1 MCTEHTQTP
10 SQPHT
15 DGKVLSQHPQI
26 RLHVTFPIRGFLERL
41 NPRVLWYSSLQSR
54 AQVDIPVHGLWAL
67 ISRRICN
74 ADPRFPQDQRPSCEH
89 GNDSQLQMWHTHASL
104 CTHSHM
110 RPVSLTRTHTRIATW
125 LSRIG
130 FLQAEVI
137 KVKWTNPLWNQVC
150 AKNIKQK

>member
-110 RPVSLTRTHTRIATW
+110 RPVSLTHTHTHRNMAVQNRISPGWSHQSEVNKPTPPPS
-125 LSRIG
+125 LSLLI
-130 FLQAEVI
+130 
-137 KVKWTNPLWNQVC
+137 
-150 AKNIKQK
+150 